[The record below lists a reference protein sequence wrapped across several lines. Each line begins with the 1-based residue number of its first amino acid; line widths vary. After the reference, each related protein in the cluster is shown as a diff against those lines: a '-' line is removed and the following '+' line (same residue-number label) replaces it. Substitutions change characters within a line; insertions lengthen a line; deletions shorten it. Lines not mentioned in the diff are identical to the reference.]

1 MNTELKAPKFVE
13 EFANY
18 LVAIRNLSQV
28 YINNMKVTKKLDKQ
42 WYINLAKQRLKDFG
56 IVFFI
61 FVGGLLWDF
70 G

>member
-28 YINNMKVTKKLDKQ
+28 YINNMKVTIEQFLEFYKYTQ
-42 WYINLAKQRLKDFG
+42 I
-56 IVFFI
+56 
-61 FVGGLLWDF
+61 
-70 G
+70 